1 MKKETYDFMK
11 GHELVALNIN
21 GKTLTHIVYVMQYDL
36 HDIGYVSFI
45 NTPNESLFRFDE
57 PRLWNAAIKSQHTP
71 VFLYQIT
78 FMGKTKG
85 ALGIRETFS
94 ETSIGQDEEQAILN
108 LYGMFDHITVQRVE
122 RI

>member
-1 MKKETYDFMK
+1 MSKLLELLNTLKGPANMKNYT
-11 GHELVALNIN
+11 
-21 GKTLTHIVYVMQYDL
+21 TLTIRTKNNH
-36 HDIGYVSFI
+36 
-45 NTPNESLFRFDE
+45 
-57 PRLWNAAIKSQHTP
+57 AAIKSQHTP